1 MKRHDIGKKRV
12 QHNIDDLFPDIPTDS
27 DRWNL
32 HKYTHA
38 HTRTRTHTHT
48 HKYTHLLEN
57 FLIIFNKFLMILVLK
72 MERMILKNNKH
83 NILK

>member
-1 MKRHDIGKKRV
+1 MICFLTFQLIQTGETFT
-12 QHNIDDLFPDIPTDS
+12 NIHT
-27 DRWNL
+27 
-32 HKYTHA
+32 HTHA
-38 HTRTRTHTHT
+38 HAHTHT